1 MSFGM
6 CGMCGKCQT
15 IIRTLM
21 ANQRRAG
28 ACWAL
33 HCTRVGCL
41 PAAATGLQCT
51 LARALPTRA
60 RRLNWQVSTA
70 SPVGKQFCILCFGC
84 WRSLQV
90 ICSEQPQPIFWQ
102 QKDEEVLED
111 EGMTQCCYD
120 QKTNQEDEKSLS
132 RPSSTRAAAPLL
144 EFINLRSFSIKTRNM
159 YLILPSLASSFIYLI
174 NTDYSEEKSSEPK

>member
-21 ANQRRAG
+21 ANQRRRLLG
-28 ACWAL
+28 TTL
-33 HCTRVGCL
+33 HARRL
-41 PAAATGLQCT
+41 PACRPRGYSAHQH
-51 LARALPTRA
+51 PTDA
-60 RRLNWQVSTA
+60 RRLNWQVLCR
-70 SPVGKQFCILCFGC
+70 PVGKQFCILCFGC

-132 RPSSTRAAAPLL
+132 RPSSTRVAAPLL
-144 EFINLRSFSIKTRNM
+144 EFINLRSFSIKKAIPYFLN
-159 YLILPSLASSFIYLI
+159 
-174 NTDYSEEKSSEPK
+174 